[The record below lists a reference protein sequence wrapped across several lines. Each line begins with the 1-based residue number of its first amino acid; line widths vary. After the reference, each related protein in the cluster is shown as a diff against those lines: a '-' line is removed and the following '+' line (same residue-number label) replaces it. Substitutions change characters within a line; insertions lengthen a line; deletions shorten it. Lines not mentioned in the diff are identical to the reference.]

1 MSKMLR
7 LGALVLALSLV
18 LTACG
23 GGFSDEAR
31 NEFMAGCEPGA
42 GTEFCECTL
51 DELEKTISE
60 EDWGK
65 AHALDGKPYPKD
77 IAEIMISK
85 RRNGPL
91 GEVKLHFSN
100 RLVKFE
106 NIKGTANTTSAH

>member
-60 EDWGK
+60 EDLPQIVENAFTSDFEELPEEFVTAIRICVEK
-65 AHALDGKPYPKD
+65 TD
-77 IAEIMISK
+77 IDE
-85 RRNGPL
+85 
-91 GEVKLHFSN
+91 
-100 RLVKFE
+100 
-106 NIKGTANTTSAH
+106 